1 MNHENPSVLVT
12 GGAGYIGS
20 HACKAL
26 AAAGFVPVTVDNL
39 SRGHR
44 GFVQWGPLEEADIGD
59 GAALDR
65 IMARHKPVAIL
76 HFAALT
82 YVGESVSEPAL
93 YYRNNVSGSLSLLE
107 AARRHG
113 IGTVVFSSTCATYG
127 PPERIPIAE
136 DTPQHPIHPYGASK
150 LMIERMLADFAAAYG
165 LRWAALRYFN
175 ACGADPDGQIGEAH
189 DPETHLIPLVLMAAA
204 GHRPHIEILGD
215 DYPTPDGTCIRDY
228 IHVAD
233 LADAHVRAL
242 RYLLA
247 GGPSRAFNLGTG
259 TGHTVRE
266 VIAAVERVT
275 GRPVPVRLS
284 PPRPGDSPTLVA
296 DPSLAA
302 SALGFRPRFG
312 LEESIRTAWHWYQRQ
327 SGGPSV

>member
-1 MNHENPSVLVT
+1 MDSDNRTVLVT

-26 AAAGFVPVTVDNL
+26 AASGFVPVTVDNL

-44 GFVQWGPLEEADIGD
+44 DFVQWGPLEEADIGD
-59 GAALDR
+59 GPALDR
-65 IMARHKPVAIL
+65 VMARHKPVAIL

-82 YVGESVSEPAL
+82 YVGESVTEPAL

-107 AARRHG
+107 AARGHG

-127 PPERIPIAE
+127 PPERVPIAE

-204 GHRPHIEILGD
+204 GHRPHVEILGD
-215 DYPTPDGTCIRDY
+215 DYPTPDGTCVRDY

-247 GGPSRAFNLGTG
+247 GGSSRAFNLGTG

-296 DPSLAA
+296 DPGLAA
-302 SALGFRPRFG
+302 SVLGFQPRFD
-312 LEESIRTAWHWYQRQ
+312 LEESIRTAWNWYLKQ
-327 SGGPSV
+327 SESTGN